1 MISKAHYAQILSCSI
16 LRVNVWFTRWLIFL
30 GYRLVSPIFSIALW
44 IWFGLPHP
52 SIVGIFWSVFT
63 HPINP
68 MGIHLLRC
76 AHGSEHIRTH
86 DAIRDTFVVIMQ
98 DVGFPHGVRTT
109 TCASFKHIQF
119 LSSTNQHC
127 VHQRWH
133 FSWHYHC
140 RPNTSDLLRQ
150 SCATQGFASLMQ
162 FKPKNKIITTDTPL
176 INSSPEQWRYLDV
189 YISKWMCSYTIVPMP
204 FGV

>member
-1 MISKAHYAQILSCSI
+1 MFYPKGECLIYKMTNFPRLSISFSNLFHNTLNMIWTTPSLNCRYLLKCVHTSYQPYGHPPLTLCSWQWAHKNPWCNSWHLCCHYAGC
-16 LRVNVWFTRWLIFL
+16 W
-30 GYRLVSPIFSIALW
+30 
-44 IWFGLPHP
+44 
-52 SIVGIFWSVFT
+52 
-63 HPINP
+63 
-68 MGIHLLRC
+68 
-76 AHGSEHIRTH
+76 
-86 DAIRDTFVVIMQ
+86 
-98 DVGFPHGVRTT
+98 FPHGVRTT